1 MGRMA
6 YRGSLPVGLLMALL
20 VLCGCGDQQGQP
32 AAPPAAEAGKTE
44 EATEAAIVQQD
55 PADSVHLWAELT
67 EDQWRQRLSP
77 EAFYVLRQ
85 KGTEVRYTGD
95 YWSNKKLGSY
105 GCAGC
110 GTELFSSR
118 EKYDSGTGWPSFW
131 APADEKSV
139 ATAPDNSFFSRQTEV
154 LCSKCDGHLG
164 HVFDDGPAPSGLR
177 YCINAVSLKF
187 VEAPVKE
194 GKEGKSEP

>member
-1 MGRMA
+1 M
-6 YRGSLPVGLLMALL
+6 
-20 VLCGCGDQQGQP
+20 
-32 AAPPAAEAGKTE
+32 
-44 EATEAAIVQQD
+44 
-55 PADSVHLWAELT
+55 
-67 EDQWRQRLSP
+67 
-77 EAFYVLRQ
+77 
-85 KGTEVRYTGD
+85 
-95 YWSNKKLGSY
+95 
-105 GCAGC
+105 
-110 GTELFSSR
+110 
-118 EKYDSGTGWPSFW
+118 
-131 APADEKSV
+131 

>member
-1 MGRMA
+1 
-6 YRGSLPVGLLMALL
+6 MALL

-77 EAFYVLRQ
+77 EAFYVLRE
-85 KGTEVRYTGD
+85 KGTEFRYTGD

-105 GCAGC
+105 VCAGC

>member
-1 MGRMA
+1 MKH
-6 YRGSLPVGLLMALL
+6 RGSLPVGLLMALL
-20 VLCGCGDQQGQP
+20 VLCGCGDQQGRP
-32 AAPPAAEAGKTE
+32 APAPAGETGKTE
-44 EATEAAIVQQD
+44 EATEAAIVKQD
-55 PADSVHLWAELT
+55 PAETVPHWAELT

-105 GCAGC
+105 VCAGC

>member
-1 MGRMA
+1 MKCMK
-6 YRGSLPVGLLMALL
+6 YHGLSSAGMLAALL
-20 VLCGCGDQQGQP
+20 CLCGCGDGQ
-32 AAPPAAEAGKTE
+32 AGKTG
-44 EATEAAIVQQD
+44 EAAGE
-55 PADSVHLWAELT
+55 ASEETAGETTEETTEGTMELT

-85 KGTEVRYTGD
+85 KGTEPSYTGQ
-95 YWSNKKLGSY
+95 YYSNKRPGSY
-105 GCAGC
+105 VCGGC
-110 GTELFSSR
+110 GTRLFSSQ

-131 APADEKSV
+131 APAEEKSV

-164 HVFDDGPAPSGLR
+164 HVFEDGPPPTGLR

-187 VEAPVKE
+187 VEADKE
-194 GKEGKSEP
+194 EGRQETSEP